1 MRQQHRGL
9 KPVATNK
16 EQIMKSVFRYL
27 LIFALL
33 VGALSTYSYGN
44 QTGVFLFVLLGF
56 VLEAGFWFGLFP
68 IKRRNQR

>member
-1 MRQQHRGL
+1 MKLSQRGL
-9 KPVATNK
+9 KPVAMNK
-16 EQIMKSVFRYL
+16 EHIMKSVFRYL

-33 VGALSTYSYGN
+33 IGALSAYSYGN

-68 IKRRNQR
+68 IKRRNQH